1 MDSFMTDPV
10 EQNIIRIRQEIA
22 EAALRRGRN
31 PDTIRLMAVTKT
43 VDDDRIR
50 EALAAGIRLI
60 GENYV
65 QEAQRKIPL
74 LGEGLE
80 WHMIGHL
87 QTNKSKYAVHLFHM
101 IQSVDRIEL
110 ARELDKRC
118 AAAGLVM
125 PVLIEVN
132 TGDEA
137 SKSGV
142 APEGTLDLV
151 EAVAACGNLRIRGLM
166 TMPPWFPDPEEARP
180 FFRTLRELRN
190 RILDRAIPGVD
201 MTELSMGMSDDFTV
215 AVEEGA
221 TIVRIGR
228 AIFGQRPPKIS
239 SGENR

>member
-1 MDSFMTDPV
+1 MIGSV
-10 EQNIIRIRQEIA
+10 EQNIALISEEVA
-22 EAALRRGRN
+22 EAALRKGRN
-31 PDTIRLMAVTKT
+31 PSSIRLMAVTKT

-50 EALAAGIRLI
+50 EAVAAGIRLI

-87 QTNKSKYAVHLFHM
+87 QTNKSKYAMHLFQM
-101 IQSVDRIEL
+101 IQSVDRFEL

-118 AAAGLVM
+118 GAAGLVM
-125 PVLIEVN
+125 PVLVEVN
-132 TGDEA
+132 TGDED

-142 APEGTLDLV
+142 SPEETLSLV
-151 EAVAACGNLRIRGLM
+151 ETVATLPHLSVRGLM
-166 TMPPWFPDPEEARP
+166 TMPPWFPAAEEARP
-180 FFRTLRELRN
+180 FFRALRELRD
-190 RILDRAIPGVD
+190 RIADRNIPGVA
-201 MTELSMGMSDDFTV
+201 MTELSMGMSDDFVV

-228 AIFGQRPPKIS
+228 AIFGKRPPKV
-239 SGENR
+239 G

>member
-1 MDSFMTDPV
+1 MNETV
-10 EQNIIRIRQEIA
+10 AKNIAWIREEVA
-22 EAALRRGRN
+22 EAALRAGRD
-31 PDTIRLMAVTKT
+31 PSAVRLMAVTKT

-50 EALAAGIRLI
+50 EAVAAGIRLI

-101 IQSVDRIEL
+101 IQSVDRFDL

-118 AAAGLVM
+118 GASGLVM

-132 TGDEA
+132 TGDEET
-137 SKSGV
+137 KSGV
-142 APEGTLDLV
+142 PTEETLSLV
-151 EAVAACGNLRIRGLM
+151 ESVATLPHLSVRGLM
-166 TMPPWFPDPEEARP
+166 TMPPWFPEPEAARP
-180 FFRTLRELRN
+180 FFRALRELRD
-190 RILDRAIPGVD
+190 RIVDRNIPGVA
-201 MTELSMGMSDDFTV
+201 MTELSMGMSDDFVV

-228 AIFGQRPPKIS
+228 AIFGKRPPKVS
-239 SGENR
+239 

>member
-1 MDSFMTDPV
+1 MESLV
-10 EQNIIRIRQEIA
+10 ERNILRIREDMA
-22 EAALRRGRN
+22 DAALRRGRD
-31 PDTIRLMAVTKT
+31 PSLVRLMAVTKT
-43 VDDDRIR
+43 VDDERIR
-50 EALAAGIRLI
+50 EAIAMGVCLI

-87 QTNKSKYAVHLFHM
+87 QTNKSKYVVRLFHM

-118 AAAGLVM
+118 GAAGVVM
-125 PVLIEVN
+125 PILVEVN
-132 TGDEA
+132 TGDEL

-142 APEGTLDLV
+142 SLREALSLV
-151 EAVAACGNLRIRGLM
+151 ETVSAFKNLSIEGLM
-166 TMPPWFPDPEEARP
+166 TMPPWFSDPEEARP
-180 FFRTLRELRN
+180 FFRSLRELRD
-190 RILDRAIPGVD
+190 RIAEREIPGVQ
-201 MTELSMGMSDDFTV
+201 MTELSMGMSGDFVV

-228 AIFGQRPPKIS
+228 AIFGQRPPKTA
-239 SGENR
+239 

>member
-1 MDSFMTDPV
+1 MTGSI
-10 EQNIIRIRQEIA
+10 EQNITRICEKAA
-22 EAALRRGRN
+22 EAALRKGR
-31 PDTIRLMAVTKT
+31 DASSVRLMAVTKT

-74 LGEGLE
+74 LGAGLE

-118 AAAGLVM
+118 SVAGVIM

-142 APEGTLDLV
+142 APEDTLDLV
-151 EAVAACGNLRIRGLM
+151 EEVAACGNLAIRGLM
-166 TMPPWFPDPEEARP
+166 TMPPWFPEAEDARP
-180 FFRTLRELRN
+180 YFRMLRELRD
-190 RILDRAIPGVD
+190 RIADKGIPGVE
-201 MTELSMGMSDDFTV
+201 MRELSMGMSDDYAV

-221 TIVRIGR
+221 TIIRVGR
-228 AIFGQRPPKIS
+228 AIFGRRPPKV
-239 SGENR
+239 